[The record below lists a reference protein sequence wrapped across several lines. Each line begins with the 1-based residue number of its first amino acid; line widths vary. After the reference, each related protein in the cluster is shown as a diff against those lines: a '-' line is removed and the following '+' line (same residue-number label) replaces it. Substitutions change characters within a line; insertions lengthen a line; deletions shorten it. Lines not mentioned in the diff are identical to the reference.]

1 MTYTLEQACRDLP
14 ALGAKVRGDW
24 NALLAANPLV
34 DQIRAARDP
43 RERVIGRDGRLTD
56 RLARPFSPAARSQP
70 KISAGLDRAQQ
81 IPPRFDFV
89 GLRGVDRVYGNN
101 GRRVLPLRLI
111 DETDPAGPC
120 RQYTAEELKA
130 EERKRLGITEQQQ
143 RELDAEYEQML
154 DLAEYGGQ
162 PVGAVVFHCEEW
174 SETDGALACPV
185 VPGLPAVRLAR
196 LVSLASCVCYWCGC
210 REAAPLDDHL
220 LVSAGGFLRVFPT
233 CSQCRDGFDRDT
245 GYTSLDWLVLSDDW
259 DRSVGYPSDEWR

>member
-1 MTYTLEQACRDLP
+1 MSAYTLEQACKDHP

-56 RLARPFSPAARSQP
+56 RLAHPFSPAARSQP
-70 KISAGLDRAQQ
+70 KISAGLDRVQQ

-89 GLRGVDRVYGNN
+89 GLRGVDRIYGNN
-101 GRRVLPLRLI
+101 GRRVLPFRLR
-111 DETDPAGPC
+111 DEADPAGPC
-120 RQYTAEELKA
+120 RYYTAEELKA
-130 EERKRLGITEQQQ
+130 EERKRLGITEQRQ

-174 SETDGALACPV
+174 TETDGALTCPV
-185 VPGLPAVRLAR
+185 PPGWSAVRIAR
-196 LVSLASCVCYWCGC
+196 LVSLASCVCHWCGC
-210 REAAPLDDHL
+210 RETAPLDDYL
-220 LVSAGGFLRVFPT
+220 LVSTGFLRVFPT
-233 CSQCRDGFDRDT
+233 CSRCRSGLDRDT
-245 GYTSLDWLVLSDDW
+245 DSNGLDWLVLSDDW